1 MVTVRRV
8 GDGLGRWW
16 GLSRRLY
23 LVDLLARTVQEFTLR
38 RSTTY
43 AAALSYYAML
53 SFFPLLIFIV
63 AVLGLILRDPG
74 AQEEVT
80 SALLQVLPAGIDL
93 QENTENVLREVGR
106 TNHSLVGIAALLA
119 TGWSASAM
127 FTALRRALNVAF
139 GIPDHTSF
147 IRSKARDL
155 AGVVGTLV
163 FLVAMVVVL
172 FVTLFVVALGLVLGQ
187 MVLPNEVIEIL
198 PLGIAG
204 RLFFLLLSYLVSFA
218 SAIVVYRIVPDR
230 RLPWRDLW
238 PGAALA
244 AAGFEAAKFGF
255 GLYVSTYGHFEE
267 IYGALG
273 NAVAFLAFVFLVAN
287 IVLFAAVL
295 VAVRRR
301 DRGTGSAAPASGRGR

>member
-1 MVTVRRV
+1 MAAVRRL
-8 GDGLGRWW
+8 GEGLGRWW
-16 GLSRRLY
+16 EISHRVY
-23 LVDLLARTVQEFTLR
+23 LIDLLARTAREFTRR

-43 AAALSYYAML
+43 AAALSYYVLL

-63 AVLGLILRDPG
+63 AVLGLVLRDPE
-74 AQEEVT
+74 AQESITT
-80 SALLQVLPAGIDL
+80 SLLQALPAGLDM
-93 QENTENVLREVGR
+93 QQNTENVLREVGR

-119 TGWSASAM
+119 TGWSASTM

-139 GIPDHTSF
+139 DSPDQISF

-163 FLVAMVVVL
+163 FLVAMVMVLFVVL
-172 FVTLFVVALGLVLGQ
+172 FVVTLGLVLGQ

-198 PLGIAG
+198 PLGVAG

-218 SAIVVYRIVPDR
+218 SVLVVYRIVPDR
-230 RLPWRDLW
+230 RLRLRDLW

-255 GLYVSTYGHFEE
+255 GLYVSTLGRFQE

-295 VAVRRR
+295 ISVRLR
-301 DRGTGSAAPASGRGR
+301 DLGASSTPAPA